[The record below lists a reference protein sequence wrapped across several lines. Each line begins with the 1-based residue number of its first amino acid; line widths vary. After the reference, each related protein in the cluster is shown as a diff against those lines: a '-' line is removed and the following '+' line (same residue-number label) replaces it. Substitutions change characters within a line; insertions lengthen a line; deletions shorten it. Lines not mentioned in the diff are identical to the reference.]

1 MMVGWY
7 LIRHALKEKVKSEG
21 NGRSEERIVE
31 SSGANEVDDLDGAN
45 MMSSG
50 CINHQ
55 GCRLTLPFSYLPH
68 LP

>member
-45 MMSSG
+45 MISSG

-55 GCRLTLPFSYLPH
+55 GCRPTLPLSH
-68 LP
+68 LPPLP

>member
-45 MMSSG
+45 M
-50 CINHQ
+50 I
-55 GCRLTLPFSYLPH
+55 
-68 LP
+68 